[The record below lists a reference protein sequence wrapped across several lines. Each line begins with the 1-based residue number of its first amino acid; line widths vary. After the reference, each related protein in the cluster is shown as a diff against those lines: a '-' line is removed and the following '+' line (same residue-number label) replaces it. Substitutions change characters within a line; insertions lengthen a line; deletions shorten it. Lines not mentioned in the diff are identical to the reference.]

1 MPRILRRHDLWP
13 LLGVLISTTLCDAS
27 CFSVVRPFRK
37 HIYKSGNNVVKLIM
51 KEWIEREREREGEGK
66 RGEGG
71 ERGRHA
77 IG

>member
-1 MPRILRRHDLWP
+1 
-13 LLGVLISTTLCDAS
+13 
-27 CFSVVRPFRK
+27 
-37 HIYKSGNNVVKLIM
+37 M